1 MSGRLFLLL
10 FFVLQMAGTAVALW
24 LLAAADRRR
33 LDEGDQAKTVRS
45 WNGNNNPSATDWMLT
60 VSAEQN
66 GREITEADLVDAF
79 EDWSWMGQR
88 EEGGHTGYRHYQ
100 LFMQATSR
108 IRLSTVRARL
118 EKRHGIHV
126 NYIEPRRYSVASCV
140 AYVSKKET
148 RQAGPFLHGDFD
160 MHEDQGKRTDLEEL
174 RDAVV
179 KGASVNEIL
188 NDPELSLKAAR
199 FMPWLEKMVGAQQAA
214 RFSQEDREVTVHY
227 LWGRPGLGKT
237 RSVLDGDRSQIFRV
251 TNYEH
256 PFDDYSGQSTLV
268 LDEFAGQLPFQL
280 LLNVLDRYPC
290 KLPCRFHDTWAG
302 WTTVWIISN
311 KPLERQYQD
320 VEPQVRAALD
330 RRITTNEEF
339 KSNEEFVAIVAR
351 AEAEVNEDLAFLE
364 TLSAQPDWDEE
375 PDGEDCL

>member
-1 MSGRLFLLL
+1 M
-10 FFVLQMAGTAVALW
+10 
-24 LLAAADRRR
+24 
-33 LDEGDQAKTVRS
+33 
-45 WNGNNNPSATDWMLT
+45 
-60 VSAEQN
+60 
-66 GREITEADLVDAF
+66 
-79 EDWSWMGQR
+79 
-88 EEGGHTGYRHYQ
+88 
-100 LFMQATSR
+100 
-108 IRLSTVRARL
+108 
-118 EKRHGIHV
+118 
-126 NYIEPRRYSVASCV
+126 NYIEPRRYSAASCV
-140 AYVSKKET
+140 TYVSKKET
-148 RQAGPFLHGDFD
+148 RQAGPFIHGDFD

-179 KGASVNEIL
+179 RGASVNEIL

-199 FMPWLEKMVGAQQAA
+199 FMPWLEKMVGARQAA

-227 LWGRPGLGKT
+227 LWGKPGLGKT

-339 KSNEEFVAIVAR
+339 RSDEEFVAIVAR

>member
-1 MSGRLFLLL
+1 MKIK
-10 FFVLQMAGTAVALW
+10 M
-24 LLAAADRRR
+24 
-33 LDEGDQAKTVRS
+33 
-45 WNGNNNPSATDWMLT
+45 
-60 VSAEQN
+60 SAEQVA
-66 GREITEADLVDAF
+66 GLFEFAMPQDLDP
-79 EDWSWMGQR
+79 
-88 EEGGHTGYRHYQ
+88 
-100 LFMQATSR
+100 TSM
-108 IRLSTVRARL
+108 
-118 EKRHGIHV
+118 
-126 NYIEPRRYSVASCV
+126 EPMK
-140 AYVSKKET
+140 VSRDSAELK
-148 RQAGPFLHGDFD
+148 LMD
-160 MHEDQGKRTDLEEL
+160 GK
-174 RDAVV
+174 
-179 KGASVNEIL
+179 
-188 NDPELSLKAAR
+188 
-199 FMPWLEKMVGAQQAA
+199 
-214 RFSQEDREVTVHY
+214 
-227 LWGRPGLGKT
+227 PGLGKT
-237 RSVLDGDRSQIFRV
+237 KSVLDGDRSQIFRV

-364 TLSAQPDWDEE
+364 TLSVQPDWDEE
-375 PDGEDCL
+375 SDGEDCL

>member
-1 MSGRLFLLL
+1 
-10 FFVLQMAGTAVALW
+10 MAYGEMT
-24 LLAAADRRR
+24 AADRRR

-118 EKRHGIHV
+118 EKKHGIHV
-126 NYIEPRRYSVASCV
+126 NYIEPRHYSVASCV
-140 AYVSKKET
+140 TYVSKKET
-148 RQAGPFLHGDFD
+148 RQAGPFIHGDFN

-199 FMPWLEKMVGAQQAA
+199 FMPWLEKMVG
-214 RFSQEDREVTVHY
+214 H
-227 LWGRPGLGKT
+227 GRRPVSRRRTGK
-237 RSVLDGDRSQIFRV
+237 
-251 TNYEH
+251 
-256 PFDDYSGQSTLV
+256 
-268 LDEFAGQLPFQL
+268 
-280 LLNVLDRYPC
+280 
-290 KLPCRFHDTWAG
+290 
-302 WTTVWIISN
+302 
-311 KPLERQYQD
+311 
-320 VEPQVRAALD
+320 
-330 RRITTNEEF
+330 
-339 KSNEEFVAIVAR
+339 
-351 AEAEVNEDLAFLE
+351 
-364 TLSAQPDWDEE
+364 
-375 PDGEDCL
+375 